1 MRVKRFQAAMFCSG
15 HCYAHDSAMLNYDSR
30 LDGYARVLALTV
42 LY

>member
-1 MRVKRFQAAMFCSG
+1 MHVKGFQVAMFCSG
-15 HCYAHDSAMLNYDSR
+15 HCYAHDSAILNHDSR